1 MYYALETFPTERDQ
15 IKSILELNPIN
26 LSYLQFFLLW
36 KSSILLLLKRHS
48 LTSEDSLLPS

>member
-26 LSYLQFFLLW
+26 LSYL
-36 KSSILLLLKRHS
+36 
-48 LTSEDSLLPS
+48 